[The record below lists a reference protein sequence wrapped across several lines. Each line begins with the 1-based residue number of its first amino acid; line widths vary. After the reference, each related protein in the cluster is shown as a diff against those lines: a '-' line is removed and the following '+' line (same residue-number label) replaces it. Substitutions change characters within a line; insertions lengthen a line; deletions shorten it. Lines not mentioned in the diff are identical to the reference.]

1 MTTGSGTELTKEG
14 AGTLILSGSGSSIS
28 RVQIGRTGA
37 TPTAGGILRVAD
49 SASLGAQDMYF
60 NYGTL
65 EAANN
70 LSTSV
75 GVSLG
80 GRNGAETVIGG
91 SGGSADVTF
100 NGAARFF
107 GSTGTSGE
115 FALKVNNNTTLAGG
129 ISGAAG
135 TRTGVTLGGAGT
147 LNITGNSAAFTD
159 RIITSDT
166 VKLVVNSSL
175 GSAVNVGTGSSLGGS
190 GSVGALTLSTGAT
203 LTPGNSPG
211 LLTATSA
218 TFQSGSNLNWEIF
231 NAVGTAGVEWDLLSV
246 TGNLNV
252 AALSSGSMNLVLKS
266 LSALPDTVGALAGF
280 NSNDNYSWTFAR
292 AASITG
298 ATGDLTSGQ
307 DVTSLFSI
315 NGTSFN
321 LGTAPTSGWKVM
333 TGTETVSGTTYQ
345 TLNILAV
352 PEPSAQSLLAFGMA
366 ALVAVRSLRKKNS

>member
-1 MTTGSGTELTKEG
+1 M
-14 AGTLILSGSGSSIS
+14 
-28 RVQIGRTGA
+28 
-37 TPTAGGILRVAD
+37 
-49 SASLGAQDMYF
+49 
-60 NYGTL
+60 
-65 EAANN
+65 
-70 LSTSV
+70 
-75 GVSLG
+75 
-80 GRNGAETVIGG
+80 
-91 SGGSADVTF
+91 
-100 NGAARFF
+100 
-107 GSTGTSGE
+107 
-115 FALKVNNNTTLAGG
+115 
-129 ISGAAG
+129 
-135 TRTGVTLGGAGT
+135 
-147 LNITGNSAAFTD
+147 
-159 RIITSDT
+159 
-166 VKLVVNSSL
+166 
-175 GSAVNVGTGSSLGGS
+175 
-190 GSVGALTLSTGAT
+190 
-203 LTPGNSPG
+203 
-211 LLTATSA
+211 
-218 TFQSGSNLNWEIF
+218 
-231 NAVGTAGVEWDLLSV
+231 EWDLLSV

-280 NSNDNYSWTFAR
+280 NSNDNYSWTFAL